1 MGLNKSFQC
10 IFLSVGSFYLEV
22 CNFFFPCRWKFITS
36 ADANGCHMFLLA
48 IRPQSYTNPLTLQPS
63 WKWLHLEKWMMWIR
77 KSSSQQ
83 RVVQQV
89 GENAVLTKPGVI
101 LGKALNTCIALVCF
115 LFVFLPVK
123 EG

>member
-1 MGLNKSFQC
+1 M
-10 IFLSVGSFYLEV
+10 
-22 CNFFFPCRWKFITS
+22 
-36 ADANGCHMFLLA
+36 
-48 IRPQSYTNPLTLQPS
+48 
-63 WKWLHLEKWMMWIR
+63 
-77 KSSSQQ
+77 
-83 RVVQQV
+83 QQV